1 MKRLLT
7 AAMAL
12 CIALVADAQG
22 TTGATRMEEQVMTVQ
37 KDGSYVVNTT
47 TLSKEVKGYKGT
59 TPLKIT
65 VKDDIITAITPLRNR
80 ETAEYFQQAQAALQ
94 QWVGKGVS
102 EAQTLQVDGVTGATL
117 SFDALKENVR
127 LGLEYYQKN
136 K

>member
-102 EAQTLQVDGVTGATL
+102 EAQALQVDGVTGATL

>member
-102 EAQTLQVDGVTGATL
+102 EAQALQVDGVTGATL

-127 LGLEYYQKN
+127 LGLEFYQKN

>member
-1 MKRLLT
+1 
-7 AAMAL
+7 
-12 CIALVADAQG
+12 
-22 TTGATRMEEQVMTVQ
+22 MEEQVMTVQ

-94 QWVGKGVS
+94 QWVSKSVS
-102 EAQTLQVDGVTGATL
+102 EAQALQVDGVTGATL
-117 SFDALKENVR
+117 SFDALRENVR

>member
-1 MKRLLT
+1 MKRILT
-7 AAMAL
+7 AAIAL

-94 QWVGKGVS
+94 QWVGKSVS
-102 EAQTLQVDGVTGATL
+102 EAQALQVDGVTGATL
-117 SFDALKENVR
+117 SFDALRENVR